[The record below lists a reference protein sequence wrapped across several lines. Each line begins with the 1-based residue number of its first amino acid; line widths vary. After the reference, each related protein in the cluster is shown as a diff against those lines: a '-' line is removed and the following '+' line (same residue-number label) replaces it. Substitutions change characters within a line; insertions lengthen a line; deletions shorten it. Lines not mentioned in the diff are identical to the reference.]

1 MYLTKLLLSTAALQ
15 DSIFTTPMI
24 FHYENCMATP
34 SPFTFDLYYAS
45 IIESNHG
52 VEGYPIVGGTANQ
65 KQTFR
70 LHGSTILS
78 VIALHPPTR
87 TYGYI
92 YTLNYYCEKL
102 ITQYYSSADQDPTV
116 SLIASAKWPN
126 FTLVYSLLPFP
137 RQPDILTSQE
147 YNYYLLFG
155 SFRPR
160 NCIDAFA
167 IVAVSPDITNVTIK
181 PTVDLVAL
189 QNGRDMINITANSTE
204 TISMEENEV
213 LWIEVMTEN
222 CRSERNL
229 SGLLVKAT
237 QNIQVFT
244 ANAQCSEPN
253 MFSYNSHV
261 LHQMPPSYRWGKT
274 YVTDLLQ
281 LNILPVTSTNSTIVS
296 FTFLAIENMTN
307 VTITWYRDNH
317 QQNDPYTTSY
327 TLTSGKPF
335 ITTFDSNLISN
346 DTTHVFIQGSNSI
359 LVLYELYSSVENK
372 MYFSV
377 LLQPVEW
384 FSNQQS
390 AVLIKPLQ
398 QATELQYHITLVV
411 PTKFY
416 DPHNILIT
424 DIFESNQSL
433 DRYDHFNPEHVYTA
447 GDFFVIYMEI
457 NSTVTE
463 DNQVLIR
470 HSDSCAK
477 LGVSVYSYATDT
489 TGYAYSNGYVLSK
502 FTRLCIHISQ
512 YVELY
517 HTEFVQCSMYQ
528 CFVPTLVL
536 LYSVLLPVYIA
547 CFNNKFFKLNLLGQF
562 LKK

>member
-1 MYLTKLLLSTAALQ
+1 MCLFVSTAALQ

-24 FHYENCMATP
+24 FHYKNCSSTP
-34 SPFTFDLYYAS
+34 SPFTFDLYYS
-45 IIESNHG
+45 STTESE
-52 VEGYPIVGGTANQ
+52 VKAYPILDGTLDKWQ
-65 KQTFR
+65 SFK
-70 LHGSTILS
+70 LHGSHTVT
-78 VIALHPPTR
+78 VIVLNPPA
-87 TYGYI
+87 GI
-92 YTLNYYCEKL
+92 NSDIFTLNYYCGKN
-102 ITQYYSSADQDPTV
+102 ITQYYSSAAQDPTV

-126 FTLVYSLLPFP
+126 FTLVYSLLPYPRPYP
-137 RQPDILTSQE
+137 RQPNILTSQE
-147 YNYYLLFG
+147 YNYYLLLG

-189 QNGRDMINITANSTE
+189 QNGNVTVNIAANLTE

-213 LWIEVMTEN
+213 LWVEVMTAD

-253 MFSYNSHV
+253 MFSYNSHL
-261 LHQMPPSYRWGKT
+261 LHQMPPYYRWGKT

-281 LNILPVTSTNSTIVS
+281 LNILPVTSTNSTTVS

-307 VTITWYRDNH
+307 VTITWYRDNQ

-327 TLTSGKPF
+327 ALTSGKPF

-346 DTTHVFIQGSNSI
+346 GTTHVFIQGSNPI
-359 LVLYELYSSVENK
+359 LVVYELYSSVENK

-377 LLQPVEW
+377 LLQPAEW

-390 AVLIKPLQ
+390 AVLVKPLQ

-416 DPHNILIT
+416 DPHNILVT
-424 DIFESNQSL
+424 DQSIVSL
-433 DRYDHFNPEHVYTA
+433 DVYDYFKPEHVYTA
-447 GDFFVIYMEI
+447 GDFHVLYMEMNATNI
-457 NSTVTE
+457 AGEE

-470 HSDSCAK
+470 HSNPCAK
-477 LGVSVYSYATDT
+477 LGVTVYSYAMDT

-502 FTRLCIHISQ
+502 FMRLCIHISTTQ
-512 YVELY
+512 SLCN
-517 HTEFVQCSMYQ
+517 VQCINAS
-528 CFVPTLVL
+528 C
-536 LYSVLLPVYIA
+536 LP
-547 CFNNKFFKLNLLGQF
+547 
-562 LKK
+562 

>member
-1 MYLTKLLLSTAALQ
+1 
-15 DSIFTTPMI
+15 MI
-24 FHYENCMATP
+24 FHYEHCTATP

-52 VEGYPIVGGTANQ
+52 VEAYPILDGTFDR

-70 LHGSTILS
+70 LHGSHTVS
-78 VIALHPPTR
+78 VIVLHPPAGR
-87 TYGYI
+87 NSNI
-92 YTLNYYCEKL
+92 FTLNYYCRKN
-102 ITQYYSSADQDPTV
+102 IAQYYSSATQDPTV

-126 FTLVYSLLPFP
+126 FTLVYSLLPYP

-160 NCIDAFA
+160 NCVDAFA
-167 IVAVSPDITNVTIK
+167 IVAVSSDITNIMIK

-189 QNGRDMINITANSTE
+189 WDGNVTVNIAANSTE
-204 TISMEENEV
+204 TISMEENKV
-213 LWIEVMTEN
+213 LWIEVMTED

-253 MFSYNSHV
+253 MFSYNSHI
-261 LHQMPPSYRWGKT
+261 LHQMPPYYRWGKT

-307 VTITWYRDNH
+307 VTITWYRDNQ

-327 TLTSGKPF
+327 ALTSGKPF

-346 DTTHVFIQGSNSI
+346 GTTHVFIQGSNPI
-359 LVLYELYSSVENK
+359 LVVYELYSSVENK

-377 LLQPVEW
+377 LLQPAEW

-390 AVLIKPLQ
+390 AVLVNPLQ
-398 QATELQYHITLVV
+398 QATELQFHITLVV

-416 DPHNILIT
+416 DPHNILVTVQSIV
-424 DIFESNQSL
+424 SL
-433 DRYDHFNPEHVYTA
+433 DVYDYFNPEHVYTA
-447 GDFFVIYMEI
+447 GDFHVLYMEMNATNI
-457 NSTVTE
+457 TGTK

-470 HSDSCAK
+470 HSNPCAK
-477 LGVSVYSYATDT
+477 LGVTVYSHAMDT

-502 FTRLCIHISQ
+502 FMPDLTPIVMYMYKYCLSTPLCSVIDFFCLHFPQCMNYSI
-512 YVELY
+512 Y
-517 HTEFVQCSMYQ
+517 HMLHNYFPMA
-528 CFVPTLVL
+528 VL
-536 LYSVLLPVYIA
+536 RYNFSD
-547 CFNNKFFKLNLLGQF
+547 
-562 LKK
+562 